1 MRLRF
6 YFIKLFKKP
15 YVCTAYCSFMKK
27 FESPVIYALGTI
39 LIVGGIYTLYI
50 STSILFDLFDERKRA
65 GSYIQIA
72 VVCNFICSFIY
83 IVSGILFFNKKKAST
98 TLLFIATIIMF
109 VGYIGMLFHINENK
123 PFELSV
129 IPEMLI
135 RTTCTMLYAAV
146 AWYFFTRTRLVY
158 PDGYDAKSFKK
169 IMKDYQTK
177 KKNYAN
183 PNYR

>member
-1 MRLRF
+1 MYGIL
-6 YFIKLFKKP
+6 L
-15 YVCTAYCSFMKK
+15 FMKK
-27 FESPVIYALGTI
+27 FEPPVIYSLGTV

-50 STSILFDLFDERKRA
+50 SAGVLFDSFGERERA
-65 GSYIQIA
+65 GNYILIA
-72 VVCNFICSFIY
+72 VICNFICSFFY
-83 IVSGILFFNKKKAST
+83 IVSGILFFNKKKLST

-135 RTTCTMLYAAV
+135 RTTCTMLYAAG

-158 PDGYDAKSFKK
+158 PDGHDAKSFRK

-177 KKNYAN
+177 KKDYAN